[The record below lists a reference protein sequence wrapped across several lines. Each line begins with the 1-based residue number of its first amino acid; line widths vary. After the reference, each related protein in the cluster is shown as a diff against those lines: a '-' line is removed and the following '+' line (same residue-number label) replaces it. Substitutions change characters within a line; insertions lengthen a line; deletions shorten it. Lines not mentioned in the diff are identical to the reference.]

1 MSDHHDQPD
10 DHNDNPFEG
19 RTYLYIR
26 DHPADTGA
34 EPLASGLPFW
44 VSPDITVIKPD
55 GSRGSEAIANVENQV
70 EVYVNN
76 AGGIEA
82 VDAYVD
88 VFHADPSTAFNPM
101 TATPIGGGPL
111 TIPGYN
117 RRALILPWTPPA
129 SAAGHRCLLA
139 RVALYIPPDTYAD
152 GTIFDVVGDRH
163 VSQKNLHVVQVS
175 ATSEASFSFKIINPL
190 PDGAAFRVNAI
201 ELRDPAELAPLQRAI
216 GCSALRVA
224 EKPLVDASL
233 AIGDQRLGIVSR
245 ANEGLAAIPGIREI
259 RNLRGL
265 PNLRRLPDI
274 RGFPGWVP
282 RPGKPTA
289 VDASFRGNEEM
300 DAVITV
306 GPQGAG
312 NGDVHVVQVTQ
323 TDEQGRLRGGLT
335 ILFQYQ

>member
-1 MSDHHDQPD
+1 MSDNHDRPN
-10 DHNDNPFEG
+10 DHEGEPFEG

-34 EPLASGLPFW
+34 EPLPSGLPFW
-44 VSPDITVIKPD
+44 ISPDITVIKPD

-117 RRALILPWTPPA
+117 RRALVLPWTPPA

-139 RVALYIPPDTYAD
+139 RVALFVPPDTYAD

-175 ATSEASFSFKIINPL
+175 ATSDASFSFKIINPL
-190 PDGAAFRVNAI
+190 PEGAAFRVNAI
-201 ELRDPAELAPLQRAI
+201 ELRDQAELAPLQRSI
-216 GCSALRVA
+216 GCSALRIA
-224 EKPLVDASL
+224 EQPLQDASL
-233 AIGDQRLGIVSR
+233 AIGDQRLGI
-245 ANEGLAAIPGIREI
+245 AAPSNQGITAVPGF
-259 RNLRGL
+259 RGL
-265 PNLRRLPDI
+265 RDIRGPRDI
-274 RGFPGWVP
+274 RGFANLIP
-282 RPGKPTA
+282 RLRTPRELE
-289 VDASFRGNEEM
+289 ASFKGNEEL
-300 DAVITV
+300 DAVITI

-312 NGDVHVVQVTQ
+312 NGDVHVVQITQ

-335 ILFQYQ
+335 ILFQYP